1 MRAMKKL
8 LTPAA
13 AGATGT
19 CPGHRH
25 RPLPYRLLVLLL
37 AGGTGLAL
45 AGPAPAASDIDFAP
59 CELKAPDA
67 FTGPEGECATV
78 TVPVNHAEPDGASIQ
93 LRLARIPARAATPL
107 PDPIVFLAG
116 GPGQSAVESWSQIA
130 GAYHQLLADRQV
142 YLLDQRG
149 TGGSHPLRCQ
159 LPDPLDPTAGSP
171 DAGQLRQQASDCL
184 AGIDV
189 DVRHFGTRDYL
200 ADLELVR
207 ERLGVAQWNLV
218 GGSYGTRVA
227 LSYVQ
232 AHPQALRSVVLDGVV
247 PQQVAL
253 GQDHGPN
260 LETAL
265 AAQFARCHADAA
277 CAETF
282 NDLDQTLAALRQRYR
297 QVPTTVL
304 VRDPRSHRALE
315 VPLNHD
321 TLAGVVRL
329 YAYAPET
336 AALLPLLLNQALEGD
351 PRPLLAQAV
360 MLYSQ
365 IDEII
370 SHGMQLSVICGEDHP
385 WLEPDAGADT
395 LIGADLVELM
405 AAQCAVWPH
414 RRAPEEFK
422 QPVDSD
428 LPMLLL
434 SGEFDP
440 VTPPA
445 YAERALATLGN
456 ARHLVAPGQ
465 GHIVQARGCLPRLM
479 TTFIRDAG
487 FENLD
492 SQCLEKMSPPPFF
505 LDFNGGQP

>member
-1 MRAMKKL
+1 MRAMKKPL
-8 LTPAA
+8 TLRALAPAPTPAFA
-13 AGATGT
+13 LA
-19 CPGHRH
+19 
-25 RPLPYRLLVLLL
+25 LV
-37 AGGTGLAL
+37 LAL
-45 AGPAPAASDIDFAP
+45 AGALLATPATTRADTGIEFSP
-59 CELKAPDA
+59 CELKASDA
-67 FTGPEGECATV
+67 FSGPEGECATL
-78 TVPVNHAEPDGASIQ
+78 TVPVNHADPQGATIQ
-93 LRLARIPARAATPL
+93 LRLARIPARATAAK
-107 PDPIVFLAG
+107 PDPVVFLAG
-116 GPGQSAVESWSQIA
+116 GPGQSAVESWNQIA
-130 GAYHQLLADRQV
+130 GAYHQLLADRPV

-149 TGGSHPLRCQ
+149 TGGSHPLRCE
-159 LPDPLDPTAGSP
+159 LPDPLDPTAASS

-184 AGIDV
+184 SGIDV

-200 ADLELVR
+200 ADLEHLR
-207 ERLGVAQWNLV
+207 QRLGVAQWNLV
-218 GGSYGTRVA
+218 GASYGTRVA

-232 AHPQALRSVVLDGVV
+232 AHPQSLRTVVLDGVV

-253 GQDHGPN
+253 GQDHGAN

-277 CAETF
+277 CADTF
-282 NDLDQTLAALRQRYR
+282 NDVGRTLTTLRERYR
-297 QVPTTVL
+297 REPTTVL
-304 VRDPRSHRALE
+304 LRDPRSHRALE

-360 MLYSQ
+360 MIYSQ
-365 IDEII
+365 MDELI
-370 SHGMQLSVICGEDHP
+370 SHGMQLSVICAEDHP
-385 WLEPDAGADT
+385 WLEPDVGADT

-445 YAERALATLGN
+445 YAERALATLAN

-465 GHIVQARGCLPRLM
+465 GHIVQTRGCMPGLM
-479 TTFIRDAG
+479 TTFIREAG
-487 FENLD
+487 FDDLD
-492 SQCLEKMSPPPFF
+492 SECLEKMSPLPFF